1 MNAEIQSFLL
11 SLPQSKLI
19 PLSKENFKS
28 IENMKTCRT
37 HGRGGMILVCPECD
51 IKAVFYNPCN
61 QRGCALC
68 YQKNQIQWK
77 QRLQGRILPTSHYHL
92 VFSFPEVFTDIWL
105 HEKRKMIKSLFASV
119 AVAIKELGDKHGI
132 LLGYALVFHSHGKG
146 LAYKPHIHCLLSS
159 GGATEDHRWIT
170 LGSIP
175 YNMLIDAVKKTIDKQ
190 LRKNELP
197 IELLPD
203 YGRIRDDEWKL
214 HPVLHQDSGNQIVE
228 YLSHSMHGV
237 VVDLDHDVK
246 IDQQK
251 QTVEVITRHNGKEEK
266 TTLSLSLFAERYL
279 QHIPPS
285 GAVMVRYYGLY
296 SNSHKEELEYIRQK
310 SFKER
315 IEKHGEEDGEEIEDF
330 VEKCPKCH
338 APMKIFLVLEPQT
351 MLDLTF
357 LGFMN
362 DPPKHREVLRSA

>member
-1 MNAEIQSFLL
+1 MHTEIQSLLL
-11 SLPQSKLI
+11 SLPQSKI
-19 PLSKENFKS
+19 VSLSKDNCKS

-37 HGRGGMILVCPECD
+37 HGRGGMILVCPDCNT
-51 IKAVFYNPCN
+51 KAVFYNPCN
-61 QRGCALC
+61 QRGCPIC
-68 YQKNQIQWK
+68 YLKNQIQWK

-105 HEKRKMIKSLFASV
+105 LEKRKMINSLFACV
-119 AVAIKELGDKHGI
+119 AAAIKELGNKHGI
-132 LLGYALVFHSHGKG
+132 LLGSALVFHSHGKG

-159 GGATEDHRWIT
+159 GGATEDHRWAT

-175 YNMLIDAVKKTIDKQ
+175 YNMLLDTVKKTIDEQ
-190 LRKNELP
+190 LRKNKLP
-197 IELLPD
+197 VELLPD
-203 YGRIRDDEWKL
+203 FGRIRDDEWKL
-214 HPVLHQDSGNQIVE
+214 HPVLHQDSGNKIVE
-228 YLSHSMHGV
+228 YLSHSIHGV
-237 VVDLDHDVK
+237 VLDLDNDVK

-251 QTVEVITRHNGKEEK
+251 QTVEVITRHYGKEEK
-266 TTLSLSLFAERYL
+266 TTLSVSLFAERYL

-296 SNSHKEELEYIRQK
+296 SNSHKKELEYIRK
-310 SFKER
+310 SSFKER
-315 IEKHGEEDGEEIEDF
+315 IEKHGEEDGKENEDF

-351 MLDLTF
+351 ILDLTF

-362 DPPKHREVLRSA
+362 DPPKHREVLRTA

>member
-1 MNAEIQSFLL
+1 
-11 SLPQSKLI
+11 
-19 PLSKENFKS
+19 
-28 IENMKTCRT
+28 
-37 HGRGGMILVCPECD
+37 
-51 IKAVFYNPCN
+51 
-61 QRGCALC
+61 
-68 YQKNQIQWK
+68 
-77 QRLQGRILPTSHYHL
+77 
-92 VFSFPEVFTDIWL
+92 
-105 HEKRKMIKSLFASV
+105 MIKSLFASV

-132 LLGYALVFHSHGKG
+132 LLGSALVFHSHGKG

-175 YNMLIDAVKKTIDKQ
+175 YNMLIDTVKKTIDKQ

-315 IEKHGEEDGEEIEDF
+315 IEKHGEEDGEENEDF